1 MIKVAKGGGGG
12 FGTSD
17 SFLTFLL
24 TGKPNNPER
33 IFLNTPTR
41 LYVKVTTV
49 KDLYLFLDE

>member
-49 KDLYLFLDE
+49 NDLYLFLDE

>member
-1 MIKVAKGGGGG
+1 MIKVAKGGGG

-49 KDLYLFLDE
+49 NDLYLFLDE